1 MDGAAAL
8 VAVHVMMRFFV
19 VAVFHLF
26 GVVPMV
32 MSVTQAQ
39 MHRVPEIQMQACGF
53 CLLSSHYTACYA
65 CHHCH
70 LY

>member
-8 VAVHVMMRFFV
+8 VAVQVMMHFFV

-32 MSVTQAQ
+32 MSIAQAQ
-39 MHRVPEIQMQACGF
+39 THRVPEIQMQACGF
-53 CLLSSHYTACYA
+53 YLLSCHYTACYA

>member
-8 VAVHVMMRFFV
+8 VAVQVMMHFFV

-39 MHRVPEIQMQACGF
+39 MHRVPEIEMQACGF
-53 CLLSSHYTACYA
+53 CLLPCHYTACYA